1 MNALATADKVL
12 SPYLEL
18 PHELLKDEVT
28 TLDSKIQQLEKYL
41 HTLNYEIASKRFS
54 ELQY

>member
-1 MNALATADKVL
+1 MNSLATADKVL

-18 PHELLKDEVT
+18 PHELLKDEVNA
-28 TLDSKIQQLEKYL
+28 LDSKIQQLEKYL
-41 HTLNYEIASKRFS
+41 HTLNYEIANKRFS